1 MTSSRIQGSV
11 RIVGAGLIGTSLG
24 LALTKLGAQVS
35 LVDSSPA
42 NVRLASDYGAGKP
55 AAQDDN
61 PALIVV
67 CVPPDVTARVVAE
80 ELRAH
85 PNAIVTDVASVKK
98 TILDELAATGSDLSR
113 YVGSHPMAGR
123 EKGGASSGRAD
134 IFVGRPWVIAEHDL
148 SSAAAIKLVEELAL
162 DVQSTPVRLSPLEH
176 DRAVALVSHVPQL
189 VSSLLA
195 SRLIG
200 ASGVELAGQG
210 LRDTVRIAASDP
222 KLWVQIL
229 GANSVEVVSILDDYA
244 KDLAKVIDALRDVSK
259 VGALSTID
267 QTIANGNRGVEQ
279 LPGKHGSRNSQF
291 NAYVVMIDDQPGEL
305 ARLLTEIGEIG
316 INVEDLKLE
325 HSPGAPI
332 GLVELQVLP
341 AVGEKLTKDL
351 SARGWR
357 FA

>member
-1 MTSSRIQGSV
+1 MTTGRIQGTV
-11 RIVGAGLIGTSLG
+11 RIVGAGLIGTSIG
-24 LALTKLGAQVS
+24 LAISKLGIDVV
-35 LVDSSPA
+35 LEDVSPA
-42 NVRLASDYGAGKP
+42 NVRLAADYGAGRP
-55 AAQDDN
+55 ATNSDQ

-67 CVPPDVTARVVAE
+67 CVPPDVTARVVGAE
-80 ELRAH
+80 LQAF
-85 PNAIVTDVASVKK
+85 PNAVVTDVASVKSS
-98 TILDELAATGSDLSR
+98 ILDELAASAADLSR

-134 IFVGRPWVIAEHDL
+134 IFVGRPWVIAEHAEA
-148 SSAAAIKLVEELAL
+148 SARSLKLVEELAL
-162 DVQSTPVRLSPLEH
+162 DLQSAPIRMSALEH

-189 VSSLLA
+189 VSSLMA

-229 GANSVEVVSILDDYA
+229 GANAGEVVSILDDFA
-244 KDLAKVIDALRDVSK
+244 DDLARVIQALRNIEK
-259 VGALSTID
+259 VGSLATLD

-279 LPGKHGSRNSQF
+279 IPGKHGSRNSQF
-291 NAYVVMIDDQPGEL
+291 SSFVVMIDDQPGEL

-332 GLVELQVLP
+332 GLVELQVVP
-341 AVGEKLTKDL
+341 SMGEKLTTDL
-351 SARGWR
+351 TERGWR